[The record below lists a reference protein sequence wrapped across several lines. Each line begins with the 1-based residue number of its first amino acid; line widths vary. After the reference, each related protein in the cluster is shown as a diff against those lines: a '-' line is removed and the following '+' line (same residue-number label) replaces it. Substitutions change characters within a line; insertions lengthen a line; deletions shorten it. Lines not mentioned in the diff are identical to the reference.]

1 MVFGWLQQEVVD
13 LLRVVLPNQSLKG
26 ECMCAYMPETVQL
39 VENGN
44 VVNFA
49 SFRWLSRLQ
58 FPLLTGVVGE
68 ENEAITLRLL
78 WPTAPKRA
86 KASIPTK
93 MLNPMIQRLSLP
105 CRS

>member
-26 ECMCAYMPETVQL
+26 ESFVGFPGSSSHLSPRLRRSSGLSHSQRACLLQITVCSPP
-39 VENGN
+39 G
-44 VVNFA
+44 
-49 SFRWLSRLQ
+49 
-58 FPLLTGVVGE
+58 
-68 ENEAITLRLL
+68 LRVL